1 MKERESTSK
10 NQAEEGGGEQNE
22 NYKKLITQKI
32 VKAAT
37 DLGLKDAKMID
48 CLKGTVMERAI
59 ELNRELKVISKPTQ
73 GKKLKIE
80 SRL

>member
-1 MKERESTSK
+1 M
-10 NQAEEGGGEQNE
+10 
-22 NYKKLITQKI
+22 
-32 VKAAT
+32 KAAT